1 MMSTRKTGSA
11 LYFIAHLV
19 IACLVLL
26 PLLFAFASSFRP
38 LTEIFRYV
46 SPFSWRTFIPT
57 ELTFEA
63 YTSLF
68 AARGFGRI
76 FLNTFFVTF
85 TTVIVGVVINSMAAF
100 AFAKFEF
107 RGKQLLFLLVLVTF
121 MIPFEVIAI
130 PLYNLVDQLG
140 WIDSYTGLIVPGLAN
155 GLVIFLFRQF
165 FMDLP
170 TMLLESA
177 HVEGASWTTIYT
189 KIVMPL
195 SKPVAISAGL
205 LLFLFQWESFLWP
218 VIATRSKQYKVI
230 QVAMSDFVTEHAT
243 YWNEMF
249 AACTLVVLVPVL
261 VLLPLQKYFVQG
273 VTGTGIKE

>member
-1 MMSTRKTGSA
+1 MSKGKSNSA
-11 LYFIAHLV
+11 FFFCIHLI

-26 PLLFAFASSFRP
+26 PLLFALVSSFRP

-57 ELTFEA
+57 ELTFDA

-68 AARGFGRI
+68 TARGFGRI
-76 FLNTFFVTF
+76 FLNTFLVTF
-85 TTVIVGVVINSMAAF
+85 VTVIVGVFINSMAAF
-100 AFAKFEF
+100 AFSKFEF
-107 RGKQLLFLLVLVTF
+107 RGKNTLFLLVLVTF

-130 PLYNLVDQLG
+130 PLYNLVDHLG
-140 WIDSYTGLIVPGLAN
+140 WIDTYWGLIVPGLAN

-165 FMDLP
+165 FMDMP

-177 HVEGASWTTIYT
+177 HLDGASWSTIYT

-195 SKPVAISAGL
+195 SKPVTISAGL

-243 YWNEMF
+243 FWNEMF
-249 AACTLVVLVPVL
+249 AACTLAVLVPVL